1 MESVRLKFFLATALM
16 VASFIQSAPTLAQ
29 TPQDWANCL
38 AGDLSTPDLPIEGC
52 TAVIETGNQVL
63 RRLAAAYNNRGVAYR
78 VKENYAQAIHD
89 FNEAIRLVP
98 EFANAFN
105 NRGVAYRNMGDLDRA
120 LADYDQAIRIE
131 PDYIAAIYNRGL
143 ALAGKGEYG
152 KAISDF
158 TAVLR
163 VDPKNPTV
171 LFRRGTAYLNSGD
184 IAAGNAD
191 LAAAK
196 AIKPDIAED
205 ISRGG
210 P

>member
-1 MESVRLKFFLATALM
+1 MESVRLKFFSAIALM
-16 VASFIQSAPTLAQ
+16 AAGFIQNAPTLAQ

-38 AGDLSTPDLPIEGC
+38 AGDLSTPDLPIAGC
-52 TAVIETGNQVL
+52 TVVIETGNQVL
-63 RRLAAAYNNRGVAYR
+63 RRLASAYNNRGVAYR
-78 VKENYAQAIHD
+78 VKANYGEAIND

-98 EFANAFN
+98 DFANAFN
-105 NRGVAYRNMGDLDRA
+105 NRGVAYRNMGELDRA
-120 LADYDQAIRIE
+120 VADYDQAIRIE
-131 PDYIAAIYNRGL
+131 PDYIAAFYNRGL
-143 ALAGKGEYG
+143 ALAGKREYG

-158 TAVLR
+158 TTVLR

-171 LFRRGTAYLNSGD
+171 LYRRGTTYLSSGD
-184 IAAGNAD
+184 IEAGNAD